1 MSFCS
6 SFRPSSRLLPFRSTL
21 PMLCFLYRFPFTALL
36 YMVFYLVRLVHH
48 FVFDALLPTP
58 FCLSRCAFISFFF
71 SCVLFL
77 SFALSFIP
85 LLYICFA
92 PSLVSLY
99 IGLRLTYYFPLV
111 FVHRVLLSLN
121 ALPSRLV
128 SSIEVSF
135 VSFCIG

>member
-1 MSFCS
+1 MSFCR
-6 SFRPSSRLLPFRSTL
+6 SFRPSSRLFPFRSTL
-21 PMLCFLYRFPFTALL
+21 PMLFFLYRFPFTALL
-36 YMVFYLVRLVHH
+36 YIVFYLVRLVHP

-71 SCVLFL
+71 LPLCF
-77 SFALSFIP
+77 SFVLSFIP

-92 PSLVSLY
+92 PGLVSLY
-99 IGLRLTYYFPLV
+99 IGLRLMCYFPLV

-121 ALPSRLV
+121 ALPSRLA
-128 SSIEVSF
+128 SSIEISF